1 MSEDASTLANP
12 YELGGCVYY
21 SQNREDLILQAFFPG
36 VKKGF
41 YVDVGAFDPDLDSVT
56 KLFYLQGW
64 HGINVEPQLDRHKL
78 FQARRKRD
86 TNLNVGVSTEETTLK
101 LRAYESGGL
110 STFSSTIKHDYEQRP
125 NEDTRS
131 YTETTVAVRPL
142 RSILAEQ
149 KVKHIDFLKIDV
161 EGLEYQVIAS
171 NDWQRF
177 RPEVLCIEANHIEKD
192 WHPLLKKAGYKLV
205 FDDGL
210 NEYFADAHTSR
221 GQKFNYIEH
230 VVHERG
236 GGIRADH
243 YELLLSWFKL
253 GVQKTHH
260 VEELARQ
267 NDHLHAT
274 LTNRE
279 ERLEVLATAQNSI
292 LATSKRLVHLI
303 LRKFGMK

>member
-64 HGINVEPQLDRHKL
+64 HGINIEPQLDRHKL

-101 LRAYESGGL
+101 LRAYKSGGL
-110 STFSSTIKHDYEQRP
+110 STFSNTIKRDYEQQP
-125 NEDTRS
+125 DEDTRS
-131 YTETTVAVRPL
+131 YTETTVPVRPL
-142 RSILAEQ
+142 RDILAEQ

-177 RPEVLCIEANHIEKD
+177 RPEVLCIESNHIEKD
-192 WHPLLKKAGYKLV
+192 WHPLLKKADYKLV

-210 NEYFADAHTSR
+210 NEYFVDAHTSR
-221 GQKFNYIEH
+221 GQQFNYVEH

-236 GGIRADH
+236 GGIRVEH
-243 YELLLSWFKL
+243 YELMLDWFKL
-253 GVQKTHH
+253 GTQKAHH

-267 NDHLHAT
+267 GDHLRAA
-274 LTNRE
+274 LANRE
-279 ERLEVLATAQNSI
+279 ERLAALTIAQNSI
-292 LATSKRLVHLI
+292 MATSKRLAHLI
-303 LRKFGMK
+303 VRKLGVK